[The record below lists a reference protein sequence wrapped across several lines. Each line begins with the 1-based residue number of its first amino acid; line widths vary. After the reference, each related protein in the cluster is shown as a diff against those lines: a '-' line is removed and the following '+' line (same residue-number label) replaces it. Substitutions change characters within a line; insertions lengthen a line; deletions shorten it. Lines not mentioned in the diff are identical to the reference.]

1 MEKVTLMS
9 RQRHADRQR
18 DKSAP
23 TPAEQASR
31 LTHAVMN
38 QLTVIY
44 LSCAKLRREL
54 SPQTAAKEESEIQII
69 EAAVAQIAKR
79 VEALRFR
86 LEKPTR
92 ARVRSQSGKS
102 PKQLRA
108 ETKVSFISPRP
119 IDKP

>member
-1 MEKVTLMS
+1 L
-9 RQRHADRQR
+9 RQKHGDRQR

-23 TPAEQASR
+23 TPAEKASR
-31 LTHAVMN
+31 LTHIVMN

-44 LSCAKLRREL
+44 LSCAKLRRGL
-54 SPQTAAKEESEIQII
+54 PPQASAKEESEIQII

-92 ARVRSQSGKS
+92 ARARSQSGKPS
-102 PKQLRA
+102 KQLRA
-108 ETKVSFISPRP
+108 ETNLSFISRRST
-119 IDKP
+119 DKP